1 MNSRYV
7 VIIEKGPTNFGA
19 YLPDLPGCVAVADTE
34 EEVWNLITEAVDLHV
49 EAMQEDGDPIPE
61 PQSSA
66 RVLEVEIPS
75 VTSV

>member
-1 MNSRYV
+1 MNPRYV
-7 VIIEKGPTNFGA
+7 VIIEKGPASFGA

-49 EAMQEDGDPIPE
+49 ESMQQVGDPIPE

>member
-1 MNSRYV
+1 MNSSYV

-34 EEVWNLITEAVDLHV
+34 VEVWKLIVEAVELHL
-49 EAMQEDGDPIPE
+49 ETMQENGDPIPE

-66 RVLEVEIPS
+66 RVLEVEIPA
-75 VTSV
+75 VTTV

>member
-1 MNSRYV
+1 MNPRYV
-7 VIIEKGPTNFGA
+7 VIIEKGPASFGA

-49 EAMQEDGDPIPE
+49 ESMQQDGDPIPE

-75 VTSV
+75 VSSV

>member
-1 MNSRYV
+1 MNPRYV
-7 VIIEKGPTNFGA
+7 VIIEKGPASFGA

-49 EAMQEDGDPIPE
+49 ESMQQDGDPIPE